1 MFSYA
6 LRRVS
11 ATTVSVMYLLEVP
24 GAALIGWL
32 WLGQLPPPAGWPGL
46 VLLVVGVAV
55 VIRARGGRPPSP
67 PAAGLR
73 TTTRSPG

>member
-6 LRRVS
+6 LRRVP

-32 WLGQLPPPAGWPGL
+32 WLGQLPALAAWPGL
-46 VLLVVGVAV
+46 ALLVAGVAV
-55 VIRARGGRPPSP
+55 VVQARGRPAPPAARLTPSP
-67 PAAGLR
+67 P
-73 TTTRSPG
+73 PG